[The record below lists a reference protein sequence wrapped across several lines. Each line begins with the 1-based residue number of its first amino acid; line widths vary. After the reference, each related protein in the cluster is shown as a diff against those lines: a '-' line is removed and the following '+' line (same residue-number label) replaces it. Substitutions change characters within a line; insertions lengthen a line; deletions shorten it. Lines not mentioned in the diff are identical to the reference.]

1 MSLSAVHR
9 FIERLDRDA
18 SAVAAFRADAAQA
31 MRQAGLSDDQ
41 VEALTVATLD
51 SLAAIGV
58 HPLLRIRY
66 LRAHYP
72 ERGSFMSVRDWAD
85 RLPLEQSNG

>member
-1 MSLSAVHR
+1 MSLSVVHR

-18 SAVAAFRADAAQA
+18 AAVAAFRANSVQA

-66 LRAHYP
+66 LRVRYP

-85 RLPLEQSNG
+85 RLPLEQANG